1 MGLFRRKESGPFVP
15 LNVPD
20 MNDLILA
27 DLSDRERLAYLLE
40 QALAH
45 PASHEDALRLATR
58 MTERW
63 YEDPRRA
70 NSIPPISLAV
80 RLGLGYAALEVS
92 ELDPPPGMTSPWIM
106 TSIAYA
112 GSFIPESADFRAR
125 FEPDEDVVLMRF
137 PYSIRAGHYLGRNAS
152 NAEAEIVEF
161 CAYDGVD
168 PA

>member
-1 MGLFRRKESGPFVP
+1 VGPFRRKESQSFIP

-27 DLSDRERLAYLLE
+27 DLSDRERLAHLLE
-40 QALAH
+40 LALAQ
-45 PASHEDALRLATR
+45 PASHEEALRLASR

-70 NSIPPISLAV
+70 YSIPPITSAV

-92 ELDPPPGMTSPWIM
+92 QLAPPPGMTSPWIM
-106 TSIAYA
+106 TSMAYA
-112 GSFIPESADFRAR
+112 GSIIPESADFRPQ
-125 FEPDEDVVLMRF
+125 FESDENVVLMRF
-137 PYSIRAGHYLGRNAS
+137 PYSIRAGHYLGRNGPS
-152 NAEAEIVEF
+152 AEAQIIDL

-168 PA
+168 PG